1 MATASSNSFREK
13 DIVCGSNA
21 KNSIIWSTEDKLRKP
36 HTKIDRSLA
45 RSLTFPFHW
54 LSWGELESRKASLG
68 TAFFLL
74 FNLSKLNSWNISSF
88 SLSHT
93 HTKEQPD
100 ALLLHIEIDRAN
112 EEKNF
117 HLIHEEQWHKMPAT
131 RIKSIFKLCEELWTW
146 DTTQREWTAW
156 ARKMLCAAD
165 ESMRLWQMKA
175 GNMNLIRW
183 KRETVRWETELAM
196 KTHFCS
202 AVFAYFNI
210 FILFSFSH
218 FNWTFSF
225 GFFLSFSSGL
235 PCENFFAKQQQH
247 LFIFLC
253 TKLRL
258 YRRGSSFFFRHN
270 SSVMRRNCGSFI
282 SATDAPGI
290 LLLSVY
296 FTFHSLF
303 WLDFFSFFGILF
315 HLLRSVRAYS
325 KWLYKDKWI
334 YQKLCVR
341 CVCVCVLELTTCNCI
356 FF

>member
-1 MATASSNSFREK
+1 MKYLF
-13 DIVCGSNA
+13 VQ
-21 KNSIIWSTEDKLRKP
+21 P
-36 HTKIDRSLA
+36 LA
-45 RSLTFPFHW
+45 
-54 LSWGELESRKASLG
+54 
-68 TAFFLL
+68 
-74 FNLSKLNSWNISSF
+74 
-88 SLSHT
+88 HT

-196 KTHFCS
+196 KTHFCF

-225 GFFLSFSSGL
+225 GFFSPFLRVCHAKTFLPSSNSIYLFSCARNFVCIVEVHHFSFAIILQWCAATVAASFLPLMLLESSCCLFISRFILSFDS
-235 PCENFFAKQQQH
+235 
-247 LFIFLC
+247 IFSRFSAFYSICYAQCALIPSDYI
-253 TKLRL
+253 KIN
-258 YRRGSSFFFRHN
+258 GSIKS
-270 SSVMRRNCGSFI
+270 
-282 SATDAPGI
+282 
-290 LLLSVY
+290 
-296 FTFHSLF
+296 
-303 WLDFFSFFGILF
+303 
-315 HLLRSVRAYS
+315 
-325 KWLYKDKWI
+325 
-334 YQKLCVR
+334 
-341 CVCVCVLELTTCNCI
+341 CVCVVYVCVLELTTCNCI

>member
-1 MATASSNSFREK
+1 MKYLF
-13 DIVCGSNA
+13 VQ
-21 KNSIIWSTEDKLRKP
+21 P
-36 HTKIDRSLA
+36 LA
-45 RSLTFPFHW
+45 
-54 LSWGELESRKASLG
+54 
-68 TAFFLL
+68 
-74 FNLSKLNSWNISSF
+74 
-88 SLSHT
+88 HT

-175 GNMNLIRW
+175 GNMNFIRW

-225 GFFLSFSSGL
+225 EFFLSFSLGL

-303 WLDFFSFFGILF
+303 WLDFSRFSAF
-315 HLLRSVRAYS
+315 YS
-325 KWLYKDKWI
+325 ICYAQCALIPSDYIKINGSIKS
-334 YQKLCVR
+334 
-341 CVCVCVLELTTCNCI
+341 CVCLSWQRVTA
-356 FF
+356 FFSRYTQQSDGKASTKQPGSGGSCRSNHSHWDW

>member
-1 MATASSNSFREK
+1 MSLCAYGKWKQETWISFGGREK
-13 DIVCGSNA
+13 LCDG
-21 KNSIIWSTEDKLRKP
+21 R
-36 HTKIDRSLA
+36 RSSQWK
-45 RSLTFPFHW
+45 RIF
-54 LSWGELESRKASLG
+54 ASP
-68 TAFFLL
+68 FLL
-74 FNLSKLNSWNISSF
+74 
-88 SLSHT
+88 T
-93 HTKEQPD
+93 
-100 ALLLHIEIDRAN
+100 
-112 EEKNF
+112 
-117 HLIHEEQWHKMPAT
+117 
-131 RIKSIFKLCEELWTW
+131 SIFSFYFRSVTL
-146 DTTQREWTAW
+146 
-156 ARKMLCAAD
+156 
-165 ESMRLWQMKA
+165 
-175 GNMNLIRW
+175 
-183 KRETVRWETELAM
+183 TEPFL
-196 KTHFCS
+196 S
-202 AVFAYFNI
+202 
-210 FILFSFSH
+210 S
-218 FNWTFSF
+218 
-225 GFFLSFSSGL
+225 FFLSFSSGL